1 MKSLFLTAG
10 IALSLMAA
18 PFTSPV
24 SAQSPQPA
32 VVPAPAAVHPLTLT
46 DRQKAV
52 WQGELDYWKY
62 VNARDL
68 KGYLTLWD
76 PDFTGWPCDTEHP
89 AELAGLA
96 QWAAGWFSQKAKA
109 GEVAT
114 PRVEAVIV
122 DRDFAITYLS
132 TRSEWAGADGVKQS
146 KLQKFVHT
154 WKATDHGWKIVGGMC
169 APLEF
174 KSSS

>member
-1 MKSLFLTAG
+1 MQNLILSAG
-10 IALSLMAA
+10 IAFALVASGVASPLAAQPVPQAA
-18 PFTSPV
+18 PAP
-24 SAQSPQPA
+24 SA
-32 VVPAPAAVHPLTLT
+32 PLTLT
-46 DRQKAV
+46 AEQQAV

-76 PDFTGWPCDTEHP
+76 PNFTGWPCDTEHP
-89 AELAGLA
+89 ADLSGLA

-114 PRVEAVIV
+114 PYVEAVIV
-122 DRDFAITYLS
+122 DHDFAITYLS
-132 TRSEWAGADGVKQS
+132 TRSDWTSADGVKQS

-154 WKATDHGWKIVGGMC
+154 WKATDHRWKIIGGMC
-169 APLEF
+169 APLIRN
-174 KSSS
+174 